1 MSSMNP
7 FEVLD
12 QRLISIERILLLMQT
27 NQSAPTPKNDESL
40 LEILEAPEV
49 GKIIKAPVTTV
60 YRKAPEIGY
69 IKHGKRLLFKRSDV
83 MAYLEKYA
91 HKSLSD
97 RKIQALEALKERV
110 KVA

>member
-1 MSSMNP
+1 MNMNP

-12 QRLISIERILLLMQT
+12 QRLINIERILSLMQST
-27 NQSAPTPKNDESL
+27 QSAPPKKPDESL
-40 LEILEAPEV
+40 LEALEVAE
-49 GKIIKAPVTTV
+49 IIKSPVTTV
-60 YRKAPEIGY
+60 YRKAPKIGY

-83 MAYLEKYA
+83 MAYLQKYE

-97 RKIQALEALKERV
+97 RKIQAMEALKERV

>member
-1 MSSMNP
+1 MMNMNP

-12 QRLISIERILLLMQT
+12 QRLISIERILSLMQT

-40 LEILEAPEV
+40 LEALEVA
-49 GKIIKAPVTTV
+49 KIIKTPVTTV
-60 YRKAPEIGY
+60 YRKAQKIGY